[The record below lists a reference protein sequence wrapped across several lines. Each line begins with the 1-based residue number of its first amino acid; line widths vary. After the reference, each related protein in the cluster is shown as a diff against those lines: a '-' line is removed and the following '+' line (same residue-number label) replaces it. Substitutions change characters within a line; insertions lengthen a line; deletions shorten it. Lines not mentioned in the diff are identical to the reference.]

1 MTLAEVSNLL
11 CVRPARHDLTNVL
24 NQAFMRMRPICRLL
38 LLMCLFTAGS
48 QYSLFSQVTPSTAE
62 LRITGK
68 VTDESAVPLS
78 GVSVTLR
85 GTSRG
90 TTTDE
95 GGNFTITVPG
105 ANSVLV
111 FSYQGY
117 LSQDVPVNNR
127 TTINIQMAPDATRR
141 DLSEVVVV
149 GYGTQRKVDLTG
161 SVASVT
167 RKDFVNKP
175 FSSPDQILGGR
186 VPGVNIANRSGDP
199 GAPID
204 VRIRGIGT
212 TGNNQP
218 LWVIDGVPIVQTSN
232 ITVNTGSSTESNP
245 LAGINTN
252 DIESIDVLKDASASA
267 IYGARAANGVIIVT
281 TRRGKEGRTSVTY
294 DGYYGVQ
301 YVPKARYFDVLN
313 VDQYIALQ
321 AELGRDLSAFS
332 GQPFVDWQDAI
343 FKNGPTHSHNLTVS
357 GGSQKATYNVGA
369 GYVVSDGVER
379 GQGFKRLSLKVNSDI
394 QATKFLRFG
403 ESLLISSVDRL
414 VQSESGLFAAWSSAA
429 NAPYF
434 KIYDPDGP
442 QGYNIETDD
451 TRGEGASG
459 LNMVW
464 RTDTRTNETR
474 IFSKKMLGSVYA
486 ELEPITGLKYK
497 MTLGADYN
505 VGDGYFFQETADFG
519 DEERRSLLVQ
529 ERPLELTT
537 NMSQTLTY
545 HTAFDKHDI
554 TALIGHEETTFK
566 FNKMRIQGSGLFNTN
581 VRLPAVASTVAS
593 ANEADHWA
601 LRGLLARVFYSFDNK
616 YLFTF
621 NVRRDATS
629 RFNENNRSGTFPSFS
644 VGWRLSEESFMKDQ
658 DIFTDLKIRASWG
671 ESGNQFTGQNFAYLN
686 SLATTI
692 FYVIGTGQAIVRGPA
707 PIVFANQN
715 LKWERSAQTDIGFDA
730 LLFGG
735 KLELTFDYFNKSTNN
750 VLLSLPIPYSSGYF
764 LPADA
769 NLGKIRNS
777 GVEFSAY
784 YRNAIGKLRYSIGG
798 NITTV
803 KNEVLSLGD
812 IPEIITGIGGGQTHR
827 TTVGQPLGYFY
838 GYQTDGIYQNQTD
851 IDNALPDAF
860 SSGPAPGDIRFKDV
874 NGDKVIDAGD
884 RTIIGKSIP
893 DLYYGLNISA
903 NYKAFD
909 LSIFLQGVAG
919 TEIYNDAG
927 RSLMSMNNGNN
938 QLTEVL
944 GRWDGEGS
952 TNTIPRASNDDPNGN
967 NRYSDRWIESGD
979 FLRIKN
985 IQIGYTFPPGFLSR
999 ITREVLSSS
1008 RIYIGVN
1015 NLATFT
1021 KYKGYD
1027 PEVTRGFSFQKG
1039 EFPLANGQDSGGS
1052 PQPTIVQAG
1061 WTITL

>member
-1 MTLAEVSNLL
+1 MLL
-11 CVRPARHDLTNVL
+11 SGTMGSSISVYSQPT
-24 NQAFMRMRPICRLL
+24 
-38 LLMCLFTAGS
+38 TAGQKVS
-48 QYSLFSQVTPSTAE
+48 
-62 LRITGK
+62 GK
-68 VTDESAVPLS
+68 IIDENSNPLI
-78 GVSVTLR
+78 GVSVTVKGASQ
-85 GTSRG
+85 GTS
-90 TTTDE
+90 TDE
-95 GGNFTITVPG
+95 NGNFSITAPS
-105 ANSVLV
+105 ANSTLV
-111 FSYQGY
+111 ISYQGY
-117 LSQDVPVNNR
+117 ATQEIALNNR
-127 TTINIQMAPDATRR
+127 KNLNLQLSPDASQR
-141 DLSEVVVV
+141 DLNEVVVV

-232 ITVNTGSSTESNP
+232 VTVNTGSSTESNP

-252 DIESIDVLKDASASA
+252 DIESIDVLKDASAAA

-294 DGYYGVQ
+294 DGYYGTQ
-301 YVPKARYFDVLN
+301 FVPKNRRFDLLN

-332 GQPFVDWQDAI
+332 GEPFVDWQDAI
-343 FKNGPTHSHNLTVS
+343 FRTAPTQSHNITVN
-357 GGSQKATYNVGA
+357 GGTQKATYNIGA
-369 GYVVSDGVER
+369 GYITGEGVER
-379 GQGFKRLSLKVNSDI
+379 GQGFKRISLKVNSDV
-394 QATKFLRFG
+394 QATKWLRFG
-403 ESLLISSVDRL
+403 ESLLLSSVNRL
-414 VQSESGLFAAWSSAA
+414 VQSESGLFAAWSSSA

-434 KIYDPDGP
+434 KIYDPAGP
-442 QGYNIETDD
+442 LGYNIETDQ
-451 TRGEGASG
+451 TRGNGASG
-459 LNMVW
+459 SNLVW

-486 ELEPITGLKYK
+486 ELEPIKGLKYK
-497 MTLGADYN
+497 LTLGADYN
-505 VGDGYFFQETADFG
+505 VGDGFFFQETADFG

-545 HTAFDKHDI
+545 NTKFDKHDV
-554 TALIGHEETTFK
+554 TVLVGHEETTFK

-601 LRGLLARVFYSFDNK
+601 LRGLLARVFYSFDEK

-629 RFNENNRSGTFPSFS
+629 RFDKDNRSGTFPSFS
-644 VGWRLSEESFMKDQ
+644 VGWRLSEEAFMSNQKL
-658 DIFTDLKIRASWG
+658 FSDLKIRASWG
-671 ESGNQFTGQNFAYLN
+671 ESGNQFTGQNFAYLP

-692 FYVIGTGQAIVRGPA
+692 FYVIGSGQSIVRGPA

-730 LLFGG
+730 LMLGG
-735 KLELTFDYFNKSTNN
+735 KVEVTFDYFNKSTND
-750 VLLSLPIPYSSGYF
+750 VLLSLPIPFSSGYF

-769 NLGKIRNS
+769 NLGKIKNS
-777 GVEFSAY
+777 GIELAAY
-784 YRNAIGKLRYSIGG
+784 YRNAFGKFRYSIGG

-803 KNEVLSLGD
+803 KNEVISLGN

-838 GYQTDGIYQNQTD
+838 GYQTDGIYQNQQEVD
-851 IDNALPDAF
+851 AALPDAF
-860 SSGPAPGDIRFKDV
+860 SSGPVPGDIRFKDI
-874 NGDKVIDAGD
+874 NNDKVIDAGD
-884 RTIIGKSIP
+884 RTFIGKSIP
-893 DLYYGLNISA
+893 DFYYGLNISA
-903 NYKAFD
+903 NYAQFD
-909 LSIFLQGVAG
+909 ISVFLQGVAG
-919 TEIYNDAG
+919 LEIYNDAG
-927 RSLMSMNNGNN
+927 RSLMSMNSGNN
-938 QLTEVL
+938 QLAEVL

-952 TNTIPRASNDDPNGN
+952 TNSIPRASQEDPNGN
-967 NRYSDRWIESGD
+967 NRYSDRWIEKGD
-979 FLRIKN
+979 FMRIKN
-985 IQIGYTFPPGFLSR
+985 IQIGYTFAPGFLSR
-999 ITREVLSSS
+999 ITKEVLTSS
-1008 RIYIGVN
+1008 RLYIGVN

-1061 WTITL
+1061 WSITL